1 MSFKSPIIKN
11 KNPEPNKRQLLTI
24 FFLFGGTL
32 TFLIFLVFYLFNQLI
47 YLVPL
52 EVEKKIGNLI
62 IEQIAPEKENSNI
75 SQQLNVLVDEIETLL
90 PNKNNVKRNYE
101 VIYVPENTVNALAIP
116 GNKIV
121 VYEGLLKELKSENEL
136 VMILGHEIGH
146 FAHRDHLRSLGNML
160 LFKLIISS
168 IIGDL
173 DIFSSGVDL
182 ANVIVNTQ
190 YSQRQEMKADEFG
203 LDILNKYYGHVGGAI
218 AFFETLEK
226 KENNSNKLSFFSS
239 HPSPQ
244 NRIKNLRK
252 IIEKKDY
259 IESQPQELNI
269 LQD

>member
-1 MSFKSPIIKN
+1 MSFKSPIIEN

-32 TFLIFLVFYLFNQLI
+32 TFLIFLIFYLFNQLI
-47 YLVPL
+47 YLVPV
-52 EVEKKIGNLI
+52 EVEEKIGNLI
-62 IEQIAPEKENSNI
+62 IEQITPKQENSNI

-90 PNKNNVKRNYE
+90 PNQNNVKRNYQ
-101 VIYVPENTVNALAIP
+101 VIYIPENTVNALAIP
-116 GNKIV
+116 SNKIII
-121 VYEGLLKELKSENEL
+121 YEGLLKELKSENEL

-146 FAHRDHLRSLGNML
+146 FAHRDHLKSLGNML

-168 IIGDL
+168 IVGDL
-173 DIFSSGVDL
+173 DIFNSGVDL
-182 ANVIVNTQ
+182 AHILVNAR

-226 KENNSNKLSFFSS
+226 QENNSNKLSFFSS

-244 NRIKNLRK
+244 NRIKNLQK
-252 IIEKKDY
+252 IMEKKEY

-269 LQD
+269 LQH

>member
-1 MSFKSPIIKN
+1 MSFKSPIIEN

-32 TFLIFLVFYLFNQLI
+32 TFLIFLIFYLFNQLI

-52 EVEKKIGNLI
+52 EVEEKIGNLI